1 MGNDGL
7 FVVDVDGGL
16 RLLGGYSPTSG
27 HHHFPLGELCPYTGA
42 ADVEPVDLP
51 GTGSLWAWTAVTTAP
66 PGYDG
71 PVPYGFGVV
80 ELDGIGL
87 RVIGRLTESDP
98 GALRAGQSMRVVADR
113 FGDVTTWAFT
123 PA

>member
-1 MGNDGL
+1 VTDLFRIDGDEL
-7 FVVDVDGGL
+7 VLIGGRSRSNGL
-16 RLLGGYSPTSG
+16 Y
-27 HHHFPLGELCPYTGA
+27 HFPRAEVCPYTGVD
-42 ADVEPVDLP
+42 DVDTVDLP
-51 GTGSLWAWTAVTTAP
+51 ASGELFLWTSVTSAP

-98 GALRAGQSMRVVADR
+98 SALHVGHRMQLVAER
-113 FGDVTTWAFT
+113 FGDVTTWAFQ
-123 PA
+123 PS